1 MFKSVY
7 RKPELAGWKGN
18 FESQTG
24 FFGDRAYAE
33 YHHPHPHP
41 RQYNTVCLLILP
53 IGVSESIYVYK
64 KNRKNIKICRKLMM

>member
-41 RQYNTVCLLILP
+41 PVQY
-53 IGVSESIYVYK
+53 SIMINSPNRVFRINLHVQEKKEKYK
-64 KNRKNIKICRKLMM
+64 NV